1 MNESVA
7 TPSAKPGK
15 LQKATVGDIVLCVI
29 IPGWGILVGLIAL
42 AKREWK
48 RAATMIA
55 ISSCLIALLVVWSLS
70 RAHV

>member
-1 MNESVA
+1 MSESVA
-7 TPSAKPGK
+7 AENPKPGK

-48 RAATMIA
+48 RGATMIL
-55 ISSCLIALLVVWSLS
+55 ISAVLIAIFVAWKLS
-70 RAHV
+70 